1 MGLIK
6 AAVVLIIAV
15 GIADF
20 IKRKQDNYKDHPYY
34 GYISPYIANR
44 CNIIPA
50 CCFDT
55 NIVIINSIYYNN
67 LNYYCLF

>member
-20 IKRKQDNYKDHPYY
+20 IKRKQDNYKDHPHY
-34 GYISPYIANR
+34 GYISP
-44 CNIIPA
+44 
-50 CCFDT
+50 
-55 NIVIINSIYYNN
+55 V
-67 LNYYCLF
+67 

>member
-6 AAVVLIIAV
+6 AAVVLIIAI

-20 IKRKQDNYKDHPYY
+20 IQKKKIDYKDHPYY

-44 CNIIPA
+44 CNIILA
-50 CCFDT
+50 
-55 NIVIINSIYYNN
+55 IVVLILI
-67 LNYYCLF
+67 LL